1 LARGDEPGRVDDIF
15 GEADAF
21 LYWQPRGSE
30 GNTLLFRL
38 SATGGWSVQTPF
50 QLTLGGRQ
58 AVRGYADTAFPGGRR
73 LVMSVEERTYFPWP
87 APELFDFGLSM
98 FMDLGH
104 IQPGGVPFGVDSG
117 WRAAFGVGIRFGLP
131 PGTGNMTRIDLAAPV
146 GPGAQ
151 LKDVI
156 LRISLQEILGLLPGF
171 RDDQLVRSLRNG
183 VRPTLVSLPW

>member
-1 LARGDEPGRVDDIF
+1 
-15 GEADAF
+15 
-21 LYWQPRGSE
+21 
-30 GNTLLFRL
+30 
-38 SATGGWSVQTPF
+38 
-50 QLTLGGRQ
+50 
-58 AVRGYADTAFPGGRR
+58 
-73 LVMSVEERTYFPWP
+73 MSVEERTYFPWP